1 MNRPIIVA
9 SSLLVILA
17 TFCTTPAAGLPDSR
31 GLISPAYQ
39 AGAGGRVCADCNGAM
54 LRETPSIQGNI
65 VRILS
70 AGLRL
75 TILAR
80 SNDAQWLRVN
90 TANNF
95 NGWLRVAEVTADRL
109 PTVPVTLIVTATA
122 RPTLKPTSRPSPSPV
137 TSAVSSPTSLPVAPA
152 AAQPAT
158 PTTSV
163 EGPTIAAPA
172 TATVKAPPSA
182 TAGPSGTP
190 APVAAPH
197 PGLRIPASMRAI
209 FQRGQKLGNRAPVF
223 SKVGDSLTVATYVL
237 YPFGWGRYNLGV
249 YAGLQPSID
258 FFASAIARGADS
270 SFSNTSL
277 SADNGWTSADVL
289 DPARANPSICQPGES
304 PLRCEYRVVRPA
316 IALILLGTN
325 DVSKLDAARYRVNMT
340 QIVTQSLEL
349 GVIPVLSTVP
359 PRLQFEGECNVYNA
373 ILGEIAAQYTVP
385 ISDYGAAMRAL
396 PNYGLSSDGVHP
408 SWPDGD
414 PAIAASFT
422 PVHLQSGYTMRNLM
436 LIQALDG
443 VRLSVMNP

>member
-1 MNRPIIVA
+1 MR
-9 SSLLVILA
+9 
-17 TFCTTPAAGLPDSR
+17 TFR
-31 GLISPAYQ
+31 
-39 AGAGGRVCADCNGAM
+39 
-54 LRETPSIQGNI
+54 
-65 VRILS
+65 
-70 AGLRL
+70 
-75 TILAR
+75 
-80 SNDAQWLRVN
+80 
-90 TANNF
+90 
-95 NGWLRVAEVTADRL
+95 
-109 PTVPVTLIVTATA
+109 
-122 RPTLKPTSRPSPSPV
+122 
-137 TSAVSSPTSLPVAPA
+137 
-152 AAQPAT
+152 
-158 PTTSV
+158 
-163 EGPTIAAPA
+163 
-172 TATVKAPPSA
+172 
-182 TAGPSGTP
+182 
-190 APVAAPH
+190 
-197 PGLRIPASMRAI
+197 
-209 FQRGQKLGNRAPVF
+209 
-223 SKVGDSLTVATYVL
+223 
-237 YPFGWGRYNLGV
+237 PFGWGRYNLGV

-385 ISDYGAAMRAL
+385 ISDYGTAMRAL